1 MDRPHTRTPIDVPDP
16 YPVRPLPTSRS
27 AGPFHATIRPP
38 GSKSLTNRAVLLASL
53 ARGVSV
59 IRGALTDADDARRM
73 LDAATT
79 LGATVERSDGVLR
92 ITGVAGRWRV
102 PQGGV
107 RLDLGNAGTATRF
120 LAAAAMHADGP
131 VTIDGDA
138 RMRQRPIGEL
148 VDALRA
154 FGVHAEYLGSPGC
167 PPVRVV
173 PPTQGPRAPLRLDI
187 PPTRSSQF
195 ISALLLAAPW
205 LRGGLTVRLLGEV
218 TSASYV
224 EMTLNLLSTLGA
236 TVLTSDDMRVARV
249 GPPESADGE
258 PRPGLDAFEFD
269 VEPDASG
276 ATYFWGAAALFEG
289 ASCRAVGLGAESL
302 QADARFPDLLARMG
316 CRVADGQLHDL
327 PTTTVTGGAAL
338 RPVMADLSLMPDA
351 AMTLAVVAGFAAGTS
366 VLRGLGTLR
375 DKECD
380 RIAALETELAKVGVL
395 VKPGTGGDD
404 GTLTITPP
412 HGGIDCSERVA
423 PVEFETYDDHRM
435 AMSLALIGL
444 RRPGVMIK
452 NPGCVAKTYPSF
464 WADLESLRQRG
475 E

>member
-1 MDRPHTRTPIDVPDP
+1 MDRQPGRTTLDVPDP
-16 YPVRPLPTSRS
+16 YPVRPLQTPRG
-27 AGPFHATIRPP
+27 AAPFHATIRPP

-53 ARGVSV
+53 ARGVSA
-59 IRGALTDADDARRM
+59 IRGALTDADDAERM

-79 LGATVERSDGVLR
+79 LGATVERAGDVLR

-120 LAAAAMHADGP
+120 LTASAMLADGP

-148 VDALRA
+148 VEALRA
-154 FGVHAEYLGSPGC
+154 FGVQAEYLGSPGC
-167 PPVRVV
+167 PPVRVI
-173 PPTQGPRAPLRLDI
+173 PPPHGPRAPLRLDI

-224 EMTLNLLSTLGA
+224 EMTLNLLSALGA
-236 TVLTSDDMRVARV
+236 SVLTSEDMRIARV

-276 ATYFWGAAALFEG
+276 ATYFWGAAALFDG
-289 ASCRAVGLGAESL
+289 ASCRVVGLGAASL

-316 CRVADGQLHDL
+316 CRVVDGTVRDL
-327 PTTTVTGGAAL
+327 PTTTVTGAGAL

-351 AMTLAVVAGFAAGTS
+351 AMTLAVVASFAEGTS
-366 VLRGLGTLR
+366 VLRGLSTLR

-380 RIAALETELAKVGVL
+380 RIAALETELAKVGVR
-395 VKPGTGGDD
+395 VMPGTGGDD

-412 HGGIDCSERVA
+412 QGGIDCSQNAA
-423 PVEFETYDDHRM
+423 PVEFETYNDHRM
-435 AMSLALIGL
+435 AMSLALVGL
-444 RRPGVMIK
+444 RRPGVTIG

-464 WADLESLRQRG
+464 WTDFESLRQRG